1 MDMRKAVNTDHP
13 PLDTM
18 HRRSSIQLALAGFLA
33 SIVRTAQAAAGQ
45 SMQQS
50 TDIEGVTIEIMR
62 CRRKAGVLTIVLG
75 FKNEGAGRVKFYPK
89 GEQFSSYENYY
100 LISNMKKY
108 FILRDAD
115 NHYIAKN
122 VDALELNPG
131 ETWNLWAKF
140 PAPPPDVKA
149 VEFHTPWTL
158 PFEDVAIMD

>member
-1 MDMRKAVNTDHP
+1 MR
-13 PLDTM
+13 
-18 HRRSSIQLALAGFLA
+18 
-33 SIVRTAQAAAGQ
+33 
-45 SMQQS
+45 QS

-100 LISNMKKY
+100 FISNMKKY